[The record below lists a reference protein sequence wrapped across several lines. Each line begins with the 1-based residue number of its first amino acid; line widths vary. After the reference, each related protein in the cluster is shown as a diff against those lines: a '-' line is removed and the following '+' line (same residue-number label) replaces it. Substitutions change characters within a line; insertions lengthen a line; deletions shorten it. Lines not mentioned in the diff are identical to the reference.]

1 MSWTDRKASHLGDSF
16 TFFFGLLLFLFVSDA
31 SCNCNSIHMSHGPGQ
46 RYRKRNWE
54 VYFAISEQQNEIE
67 RMQAHS
73 VLRIVCTFL
82 LLSAYN
88 FSLALK
94 STTVAI
100 SNGIFAVWC
109 IHSVHCCLDGR
120 KNLFIMLSS
129 AFFKRRRPCVCV
141 LVQYYCILLSFVIF
155 ISFDLWD
162 DNDLLSLVC
171 LVDCYFSSGCFFCTW
186 NVRKRRHTKD
196 EKLI

>member
-1 MSWTDRKASHLGDSF
+1 M
-16 TFFFGLLLFLFVSDA
+16 
-31 SCNCNSIHMSHGPGQ
+31 
-46 RYRKRNWE
+46 
-54 VYFAISEQQNEIE
+54 YFAISEQQNEIE

-129 AFFKRRRPCVCV
+129 AFFKRGPSVCV
-141 LVQYYCILLSFVIF
+141 LVQLLYFVVVCYF
-155 ISFDLWD
+155 FLSVSFDL
-162 DNDLLSLVC
+162 
-171 LVDCYFSSGCFFCTW
+171 
-186 NVRKRRHTKD
+186 
-196 EKLI
+196 

>member
-31 SCNCNSIHMSHGPGQ
+31 SCNCNSIHKSHGPGQ

-54 VYFAISEQQNEIE
+54 VYSAISEQQNEIE

-88 FSLALK
+88 FFLALK

-171 LVDCYFSSGCFFCTW
+171 LVDCYFSSGCFFCAW